1 MKWLWIAVVLMAG
14 FAQAAVYEWVDDAGR
29 KQFSDEPPN
38 NGLPYKRRYID
49 TPPVHV
55 VPATPVPKPRQ
66 SPANARSTAHVIKK
80 TPRSQGGVRCKRYE
94 AEIKRIE
101 KRMRNGY
108 RGDEG
113 NRLKRSRRYYSD
125 KYYKECR

>member
-1 MKWLWIAVVLMAG
+1 MKWLWIAVLLMTG
-14 FAQAAVYEWVDDAGR
+14 VAQAAVYEWVDDAGQ

-55 VPATPVPKPRQ
+55 VPVTPVPKSRQ
-66 SPANARSTAHVIKK
+66 SPAKARSTVHVIKK
-80 TPRSQGGVRCKRYE
+80 TPRSQGGARCKRYE
-94 AEIKRIE
+94 AEIERIE
-101 KRMRNGY
+101 KRMRSGY
-108 RGDEG
+108 LGDEG